1 MEVTF
6 TSVPGIP
13 LIQPGADLA
22 GIVHERMRAA
32 GITLQESDVVVFAQK
47 IVSKSENRLVRLKDV
62 TPSPLALEV
71 AAVTEHDPR
80 LDELILRESNEIL
93 KMRKGLLVV
102 EQRTGFICANA
113 GIDRSN
119 IEPDDGEIVVSL
131 LPLDPDASAR
141 GLRESL
147 SKLSGATL
155 AVLIIDTHG
164 RPFRDGVVGVTI
176 GVAGMRALRDARGE
190 EDLFGFHL
198 QHTVLSPADELAAGA
213 SMLMGQSGEG
223 RPVIV
228 VRGAR
233 FTPGEGSIRELIRP
247 RELDLFRP
255 EALIRVG
262 SKPA

>member
-1 MEVTF
+1 M
-6 TSVPGIP
+6 
-13 LIQPGADLA
+13 
-22 GIVHERMRAA
+22 
-32 GITLQESDVVVFAQK
+32 
-47 IVSKSENRLVRLKDV
+47 
-62 TPSPLALEV
+62 
-71 AAVTEHDPR
+71 AVITEHDPR

-93 KMRKGLLVV
+93 KMRKGLLLV

-119 IEPDDGEIVVSL
+119 IEPADGEIVVSL

-141 GLRESL
+141 GLREGL
-147 SKLSGATL
+147 GRLSGAAI

-176 GVAGMRALRDARGE
+176 GVAGMQALRDARGE

-233 FTPGEGSIRELIRP
+233 YNPGDGSVRELIRP

-255 EALIRVG
+255 EPLIRFDR
-262 SKPA
+262 KPA